1 MRDAPLEAQII
12 ELQKENNQVLGRRKM
27 KKLVEDKLQEIV
39 SEARVGRIMKKLNLC
54 SLIRRKSTYRIR
66 AKQWQAELPD
76 NLLNREFEAQQ
87 PGEKFVT
94 DVTYIP
100 YVEGTTWKWA
110 YLSVVLDLY
119 DRSVVTWVLSK
130 KQDSAL
136 AQATLNVVAG
146 KYHNNEAIFHSD
158 RGCIYTSKEFQDTL
172 KEFGFRQSLSRS
184 GNCWDNAPMESFNG
198 ILKSEWLYNPHC
210 YEQLPSFRTQQLA
223 IERFMKFYNEKRIH
237 SSIGYLTPNQ
247 KRELFFLENQNSR
260 AQCTAIS
267 VN

>member
-1 MRDAPLEAQII
+1 
-12 ELQKENNQVLGRRKM
+12 M
-27 KKLVEDKLQEIV
+27 KKLVDLELKTTV

-54 SLIRRKSTYRIR
+54 SLIRRKSSYRIR
-66 AKQWQAELPD
+66 AKQWQTELPE
-76 NLLNREFEAQQ
+76 NILNREFEAQR

-130 KQDSAL
+130 KQDSDL
-136 AQATLNVVAG
+136 ARATLNVMAG
-146 KYHNNEAIFHSD
+146 KYHIDDAIFHSD
-158 RGCIYTSKEFQDTL
+158 RGSIYTSQEFQDSL

-198 ILKSEWLYNPHC
+198 ILKSEWLYNPYC
-210 YEQLPSFRTQQLA
+210 YEQLPSFKTQQLA
-223 IERFMKFYNEKRIH
+223 IGQFMKFYNEKRIH

-247 KRELFFLENQNSR
+247 KREHFFLENQNGQ
-260 AQCTAIS
+260 AQCSAIS